1 MKIVIA
7 EDDKFILRA
16 LVDKFKRE
24 GYEVTEASN
33 GEEALLKVK
42 EVKPDIMLLDLVMP
56 KKNGFDVL
64 AEMKLDDTISKIPVL
79 VLSNLGQDSDVKK
92 AKDLGAVDF
101 YIKSNS
107 PIAGVVEKV
116 KHFIAKEK

>member
-24 GYEVTEASN
+24 GYEVTDATN
-33 GEEALLKVK
+33 GEEAIEKINL
-42 EVKPDIMLLDLVMP
+42 VKPNIVLLDLIMP

-64 AEMKLDDTISKIPVL
+64 ADIKLNDDLKDIPVI
-79 VLSNLGQDSDVKK
+79 VLSNLGQDSDIKK
-92 AKDLGAVDF
+92 AKELGAVDF
-101 YIKSNS
+101 YVKSNS

-116 KHFIAKEK
+116 KHFIAKS